1 MLGFFLFFFSVPLI
15 IEQAVHGR
23 QQIIRLSVCARLAR
37 QLTRGILG
45 HSGYQVPYS
54 PWQANSRDTMLIVL
68 QQNAVVFDGG
78 SYRSAEGIFY
88 LFNFILVYD
97 KYIKIFV
104 RVFQIA
110 DLVKKNLRYICLLAF
125 SSDN

>member
-1 MLGFFLFFFSVPLI
+1 MLGGFFFFSIPLI
-15 IEQAVHGR
+15 IEQAVHGL

-54 PWQANSRDTMLIVL
+54 PWQASSMTPRDTMLIVL

-78 SYRSAEGIFY
+78 SYRWVEGIFY
-88 LFNFILVYD
+88 LF
-97 KYIKIFV
+97 
-104 RVFQIA
+104 
-110 DLVKKNLRYICLLAF
+110 
-125 SSDN
+125 